1 MLEENS
7 VNLNLGSKCTCNVL
21 YVIVYLCVVSFG
33 LVLSC
38 LVLSCLIVSCLILS
52 CVLSCLILP
61 YLVSSCLIL
70 SCLIWSCLIVSC
82 LVFFCRGC
90 FFVWPVARSGISEL
104 DGPWVAHSTQS
115 LTLDAFVR
123 LHPGSGSGSVVVLV
137 LSAKDAG
144 FLPCGRSS
152 TYLCL
157 RRFSPSAETRVL
169 LAREAM
175 LLFVVPFHPTSHP
188 IPSHPILSR
197 LLPSVLFGS
206 CLVVSS
212 CVLLTIA
219 RDRSTVR
226 PPITFPFLF
235 FFCCCSLC
243 LWPNSQVHVKTR
255 PTSQPGG

>member
-1 MLEENS
+1 M
-7 VNLNLGSKCTCNVL
+7 
-21 YVIVYLCVVSFG
+21 
-33 LVLSC
+33 
-38 LVLSCLIVSCLILS
+38 
-52 CVLSCLILP
+52 
-61 YLVSSCLIL
+61 
-70 SCLIWSCLIVSC
+70 
-82 LVFFCRGC
+82 
-90 FFVWPVARSGISEL
+90 
-104 DGPWVAHSTQS
+104 AHSTQS

-169 LAREAM
+169 LASGERGDA
-175 LLFVVPFHPTSHP
+175 VVRCSVPSH

-219 RDRSTVR
+219 RDPSAVR

-235 FFCCCSLC
+235 FFVAARCVCGRT
-243 LWPNSQVHVKTR
+243 HR
-255 PTSQPGG
+255 FM